1 MMQKFNVSTASL
13 INHPVAGQM
22 VGYALAYFGFTNG
35 LGNLSEVQI
44 YFTEFFPENLVSIAN
59 CVRVI
64 LKNMGRQFYNLF

>member
-35 LGNLSEVQI
+35 LSNLSEVQI
-44 YFTEFFPENLVSIAN
+44 YFTEFFSGKFGFYSELCKGNFEKYGSSI
-59 CVRVI
+59 
-64 LKNMGRQFYNLF
+64 L